1 MTFDNK
7 FYDFSGSQGCSY
19 LLTSD
24 FLHNRFSVVANYAE
38 ELKRT
43 SLTVVTDNKRVD
55 IDTKSADDGETIKVS
70 NRTLKRVSLQM
81 NFNNTQVRLNRD
93 SSACW

>member
-55 IDTKSADDGETIKVS
+55 IDTKSADDGETIKV
-70 NRTLKRVSLQM
+70 R
-81 NFNNTQVRLNRD
+81 RLNFFVSV
-93 SSACW
+93 SSDKFQQYARSLGLGLISK

>member
-38 ELKRT
+38 DLKRT

-55 IDTKSADDGETIKVS
+55 IDTKSADDGETIKVKLPDMS
-70 NRTLKRVSLQM
+70 FSLKKEL
-81 NFNNTQVRLNRD
+81 LLK
-93 SSACW
+93 SSI